1 MTSLRTSLRGLASG
15 VGPAARVSAARL
27 EASTPPSLATT
38 TRRTFHATRPA
49 LVKAGDA
56 IPDLE
61 VLVEGSPGNKVSLA
75 AELAKAGTGKG
86 LIIGVPAAFSG
97 ACSVKHVPSFINHPK
112 LKDVGPVF
120 VVAVNDAFVMKA
132 WADTMDPAKETG
144 VR

>member
-1 MTSLRTSLRGLASG
+1 MASLCNALR
-15 VGPAARVSAARL
+15 GPAARVSERR
-27 EASTPPSLATT
+27 LATASSRPA
-38 TRRTFHATRPA
+38 TRRAFHATRPA

-56 IPDLE
+56 IPDIE
-61 VLVEGSPGNKVSLA
+61 VLVEGSPGNKFSLA

-97 ACSVKHVPSFINHPK
+97 SCSIKHVPSFINHPK
-112 LKDVGPVF
+112 LKDVSPVF